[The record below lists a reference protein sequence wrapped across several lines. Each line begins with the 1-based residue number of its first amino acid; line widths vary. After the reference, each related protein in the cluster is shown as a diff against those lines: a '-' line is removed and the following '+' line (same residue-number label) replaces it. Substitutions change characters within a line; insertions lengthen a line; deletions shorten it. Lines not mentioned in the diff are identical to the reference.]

1 MIFFVLRTF
10 LRVVIIFFLSN
21 RPGTWR
27 SFGSSN
33 VHYFYSTSVQLTD
46 PSPVFIG
53 TSWIKEGGDRKR
65 KGMAPSIIVLMFTA
79 LSTMKRQGFARP
91 EMSTYQGFLLASASF
106 IYGLEALYCLFLVRV
121 MNCWLKVLFSFSC
134 PYLHRVAGDVER
146 RYHLRYYKTAT
157 CVHETDT
164 RGYCV
169 KNGPHCAFAHGPLD
183 LRQPVYD
190 IRELQAIE
198 KEETEVGQA
207 GIENNKAV
215 LEDPRWQGLCSTVR
229 CSKCT

>member
-1 MIFFVLRTF
+1 M
-10 LRVVIIFFLSN
+10 
-21 RPGTWR
+21 
-27 SFGSSN
+27 
-33 VHYFYSTSVQLTD
+33 
-46 PSPVFIG
+46 
-53 TSWIKEGGDRKR
+53 
-65 KGMAPSIIVLMFTA
+65 
-79 LSTMKRQGFARP
+79 
-91 EMSTYQGFLLASASF
+91 
-106 IYGLEALYCLFLVRV
+106 
-121 MNCWLKVLFSFSC
+121 
-134 PYLHRVAGDVER
+134 ER

-207 GIENNKAV
+207 GVENNKAV